1 MQSASQDTDFAEYQY
16 HLNRESG
23 GRVLCVSSTAS
34 SIIRVNRSQEP
45 AVPRGAQLLDS
56 FLDSFTQ
63 RQDISQQLPAARR
76 VIARDCIAHDEKLT
90 LRTLRLSKGL
100 SQKELSTKLGTSQAA
115 VSEYES
121 RQRKPAED
129 MIRSLS
135 ESLEVDFNTLME
147 ALANG

>member
-1 MQSASQDTDFAEYQY
+1 
-16 HLNRESG
+16 
-23 GRVLCVSSTAS
+23 
-34 SIIRVNRSQEP
+34 
-45 AVPRGAQLLDS
+45 
-56 FLDSFTQ
+56 
-63 RQDISQQLPAARR
+63 